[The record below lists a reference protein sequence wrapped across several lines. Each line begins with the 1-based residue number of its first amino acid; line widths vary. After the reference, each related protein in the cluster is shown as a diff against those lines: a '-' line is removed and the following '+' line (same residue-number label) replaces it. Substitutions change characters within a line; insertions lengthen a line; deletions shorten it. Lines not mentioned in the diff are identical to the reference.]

1 MRAKARF
8 YWLFPASAG
17 AMRVVCVV
25 AIQIRFTATLKLPFK
40 FSPNDPHVRWGCR
53 TAKIQPPQRRINT
66 GVVMARFE
74 MAGFEPAMLGQ
85 GPLSADAF
93 YDLGIRY
100 AVGNAVAADLV
111 TAHKWFNIA
120 AMKGSAEA
128 VRQRQDIAANMSPAQ
143 IAEALRAAR
152 AWLTAH

>member
-1 MRAKARF
+1 MIRMSGGDAGHQIQTAAKA
-8 YWLFPASAG
+8 
-17 AMRVVCVV
+17 
-25 AIQIRFTATLKLPFK
+25 
-40 FSPNDPHVRWGCR
+40 DH
-53 TAKIQPPQRRINT
+53 T

-85 GPLSADAF
+85 GPSSADAF

-100 AVGNAVAADLV
+100 AVGNAVPADLV

-120 AMKGSAEA
+120 AMKGNREA
-128 VRQRQDIAANMSPAQ
+128 VQQRQDIAANMSPAE

-152 AWLTAH
+152 AWLTTH